1 MYWQDESKDPNARVP
16 DDVVDVAYAIDCY
29 QLPIDH
35 AYALSHALRAVFP
48 WFADDDGAGLHT
60 IHVAASGN
68 GWIRPVDFIH
78 PSKRTKLVIRL
89 AKARV
94 AEAPKLS
101 GKTLDVAGHGVRVG
115 AHGIRPLNPIST
127 IFARDVATDGGSEE
141 SFLATAL
148 QQLRALDIQPK
159 KMLCG
164 TQGVITT
171 PDGVIQTRSLM
182 LAELSFDQ
190 SLRLQ
195 QRGLGAHRALG
206 CGVFI
211 PHKDIQELK

>member
-1 MYWQDESKDPNARVP
+1 MYWQDDNPSQAPRVP
-16 DDVVDVAYAIDCY
+16 DDVVDVAYAISCAR
-29 QLPIDH
+29 LPIDH
-35 AYALSHALRAVFP
+35 AYALSRALRAVFP
-48 WFADDDGAGLHT
+48 WFADETGAALHT

-68 GWIRPVDFIH
+68 GWIRPTDYIH

-89 AKARV
+89 PKPRLS
-94 AEAPKLS
+94 EAPALS
-101 GKTLDVAGHGVRVG
+101 GRTLDIDGHSLRVG

-127 IFARDVATDGGSEE
+127 VFARDVAAGAEPEE
-141 SFLATAL
+141 AFLANAL
-148 QQLRALDIQPK
+148 QQLRALDIAPK

-164 TQGVITT
+164 IQGRIAT

-182 LAELSFDQ
+182 LAELSFDE